1 MISQIA
7 GNSSPLTNEQVNE
20 VVAQSLPAAEYAGKK
35 VLLIVPD
42 ATRTAPIGQLF
53 KAIHAQICGSA
64 TKLDVMIALGTHHA
78 MSEEA
83 ICERLEITI
92 EERRDQ
98 YAEVT
103 FHNHEWDNPDAMR
116 NLGTIPASTIEE
128 LSGGRF
134 EMDVPVEINKTIYD
148 FDQVMILGPVFP
160 HEVVG
165 FSGGN
170 KYLFPGISGPEVLN
184 FFHWLG
190 AVVTNPMIIGSKW
203 TPVRKVVDH
212 AGAMV
217 DIEKTC
223 FCMVVRPDKSLAG
236 LFFGTP
242 ESAWDAASDLS
253 AREHIT
259 YKERPFHTIVSC
271 APTMYDDLWVGG
283 KCMYKLEPILADGGE
298 LIIYAPH
305 ITEVSFSH
313 GDLMKQIGYHCSAY
327 LIHHWEKFKDFPWG
341 LLAHSG
347 HVKGIG
353 AVDENGN
360 EQSRVTVTLATGIPE
375 AMCKQINLGYVD
387 HRTINIEDYADRENE
402 GIFLERKAGERLYHL
417 QQRPDWA
424 GGTDG

>member
-1 MISQIA
+1 MISQIT

-53 KAIHAQICGSA
+53 KAIHTQICGSA
-64 TKLDVMIALGTHHA
+64 SKLDVMIALGTHHA

-92 EERRDQ
+92 EERRKQ
-98 YAEVT
+98 YVDVT
-103 FHNHEWDNPDAMR
+103 FHNHEWDSPDAMR
-116 NLGTIPASTIEE
+116 NLGTIPASTIKE

-148 FDQVMILGPVFP
+148 FDEVMILGPVFP

-203 TPVRKVVDH
+203 TPVRRVVDH

-327 LIHHWEKFKDFPWG
+327 LLHHWENYKDFPWG

-353 AVDENGN
+353 TVDENGN
-360 EQSRVTVTLATGIPE
+360 EQSRVSVTLATGIPE
-375 AMCKQINLGYVD
+375 AICKQINLGYVD
-387 HRTINIEDYADRENE
+387 HRTINIENYADRENE
-402 GIFLERKAGERLYHL
+402 GVFLERKAGERLYHL

>member
-7 GNSSPLTNEQVNE
+7 GNTAPLTNEQVNE

-327 LIHHWEKFKDFPWG
+327 LLHHWEKFKDFPWG

-353 AVDENGN
+353 VVDENGN

-387 HRTINIEDYADRENE
+387 HRTIDIEDYADRENE
-402 GIFLERKAGERLYHL
+402 GVFLERKAGERLYHL

>member
-7 GNSSPLTNEQVNE
+7 GNASPLTNEQVSN
-20 VVAQSLPAAEYAGKK
+20 VVAQSLPAVEYAGKK

-53 KAIHAQICGSA
+53 KAIHAQISEGA
-64 TKLDVMIALGTHHA
+64 AKLDVMIALGTHHA

-83 ICERLEITI
+83 ICERLEITP
-92 EERRDQ
+92 EDRRGQ
-98 YAEVT
+98 YADVT

-116 NLGTIPASTIEE
+116 NLGTIPASTIKE

-327 LIHHWEKFKDFPWG
+327 LLHHWEKFKDFPWG

-387 HRTINIEDYADRENE
+387 HRTINIEDYANREDE
-402 GIFLERKAGERLYHL
+402 GVFLERKAGERLYHL

>member
-327 LIHHWEKFKDFPWG
+327 LLHHWEKFKDFPWG

-387 HRTINIEDYADRENE
+387 HHTINIEDYADRENE
-402 GIFLERKAGERLYHL
+402 GVFLERKAGERLYHL

>member
-1 MISQIA
+1 MISQITS
-7 GNSSPLTNEQVNE
+7 NSSPLTNEQVNE

-116 NLGTIPASTIEE
+116 NLGTIPASTIKE

-223 FCMVVRPDKSLAG
+223 FCMVVRTDKSLAG

-327 LIHHWEKFKDFPWG
+327 LLHHWEKFKDFPWG

-360 EQSRVTVTLATGIPE
+360 EQSRVTVTLATGISE

-417 QQRPDWA
+417 QQRPNWA